1 MAIDESNPEA
11 DFEPQRRHLMAV
23 AYRLVGSLAEA
34 EDLVQEA
41 YLRWH
46 DTDRSTILNVRAFL
60 SKVLVR
66 LCLDHLK
73 KARVRRE
80 QYVGV
85 WLPEP
90 VLDDEALT
98 AETASELADDLSV
111 GLMLALERLSPLE
124 RAAFLLHDVFDL
136 DFAEVAQ
143 TVGRTEA
150 ACRQLAARARAHVQD
165 SRPRFRV
172 SRENGARIAEAF
184 LVATRTGD
192 VQTLTR
198 LLAEDA
204 VLHSDGGGKRPA
216 ALRPIPGRDKITRFL
231 KGLASKADL
240 TRDYLYTLAR
250 INGQAGYLVTEPDGS
265 VMTVAL
271 DIRDGQIVSIYIV
284 RNPEKL
290 RHLHASSE
298 DAEDQ
303 A

>member
-11 DFEPQRRHLMAV
+11 DFEPHRRHLMAV

-80 QYVGV
+80 QYVGE

-111 GLMLALERLSPLE
+111 GLMLVLERLSPLE
-124 RAAFLLHDVFDL
+124 R
-136 DFAEVAQ
+136 
-143 TVGRTEA
+143 
-150 ACRQLAARARAHVQD
+150 
-165 SRPRFRV
+165 PRFCCMTSSISI
-172 SRENGARIAEAF
+172 SRRWPKRWEELKRRAASLQLEPAPMCKTLGRGFVF
-184 LVATRTGD
+184 LERTGHE
-192 VQTLTR
+192 LPR
-198 LLAEDA
+198 LF
-204 VLHSDGGGKRPA
+204 SSQ
-216 ALRPIPGRDKITRFL
+216 PGREMCK
-231 KGLASKADL
+231 
-240 TRDYLYTLAR
+240 
-250 INGQAGYLVTEPDGS
+250 P
-265 VMTVAL
+265 
-271 DIRDGQIVSIYIV
+271 
-284 RNPEKL
+284 
-290 RHLHASSE
+290 
-298 DAEDQ
+298 
-303 A
+303 

>member
-1 MAIDESNPEA
+1 MAIEKSHPEA
-11 DFEPQRRHLMAV
+11 DFEPLRRHLMAL

-46 DTDRSTILNVRAFL
+46 DTDRSAILNVRAYL

-73 KARVRRE
+73 TARVRRE
-80 QYVGV
+80 NYVGE

-90 VLDDEALT
+90 VLDDNALT
-98 AETASELADDLSV
+98 AETASEMADDLSV

-124 RAAFLLHDVFDL
+124 RAAFLLHDVFDF

-143 TVGRTEA
+143 TVGTSEA
-150 ACRQLAARARAHVQD
+150 ACRQLAARARAHVRE

-172 SRENGARIAEAF
+172 SQEDGARIVEAF
-184 LVATRTGD
+184 LNATRTGD

-204 VLHSDGGGKRPA
+204 VLRSDGGGKKPA
-216 ALRPIPGRDKITRFL
+216 ALHRFS
-231 KGLASKADL
+231 A
-240 TRDYLYTLAR
+240 
-250 INGQAGYLVTEPDGS
+250 E
-265 VMTVAL
+265 
-271 DIRDGQIVSIYIV
+271 IRS
-284 RNPEKL
+284 
-290 RHLHASSE
+290 HASSR
-298 DAEDQ
+298 DWRARPT
-303 A
+303 